1 MYVAR
6 GAKDDCGDISAVQAQ
21 LNQGI
26 QNVLSTDEAVLVQL
40 SSGQCVAWGNAAR
53 GGDIAAVQVQL
64 NEGVESVWS
73 IGANICKEQ
82 RCSK

>member
-1 MYVAR
+1 MVQLSSGKYVAR

-40 SSGQCVAWGNAAR
+40 SSGQLVACGEKDYGGN
-53 GGDIAAVQVQL
+53 ICAVQAQL
-64 NEGVESVWS
+64 N
-73 IGANICKEQ
+73 
-82 RCSK
+82 

>member
-1 MYVAR
+1 MAR

-40 SSGQCVAWGNAAR
+40 SSGQFVAYSEKDY
-53 GGDIAAVQVQL
+53 GGDICAVQAQL
-64 NEGVESVWS
+64 N
-73 IGANICKEQ
+73 
-82 RCSK
+82 